1 MKKWTFVF
9 KKSGCSAEE
18 WRGPASLDTD
28 GREWR
33 GTPAST
39 RSADFRI
46 RRTANVPLKSPRPR
60 RCKGSLAANIFNKS
74 LRPRH
79 SKGSLSGNV
88 PHFRTFSSSFHAYA
102 TLRVVYRR
110 TFISKSPIL
119 RRAKGTFPCLSA
131 PDADV
136 ILRAILVLFPS
147 RTNALWASLPTS
159 TAPAA
164 IRNVREGRAAVLAR
178 QTSKTSRVGACV
190 RACVRVGVREKG
202 RG

>member
-1 MKKWTFVF
+1 MKKTERKKCLKERRKGEENEKDEEMDIFFFFF
-9 KKSGCSAEE
+9 KSWCSAEE

-46 RRTANVPLKSPRPR
+46 RRTPNVPLKSPRPR
-60 RCKGSLAANIFNKS
+60 RCKGSLAANVFNKS

-88 PHFRTFSSSFHAYA
+88 PRLRTFSSSFHAYA

-119 RRAKGTFPCLSA
+119 RRAKA
-131 PDADV
+131 
-136 ILRAILVLFPS
+136 LF
-147 RTNALWASLPTS
+147 RVSLLQTPTS
-159 TAPAA
+159 F
-164 IRNVREGRAAVLAR
+164 
-178 QTSKTSRVGACV
+178 
-190 RACVRVGVREKG
+190 
-202 RG
+202 